1 MHTSKMLNRHS
12 ITARR
17 SVIDMRK
24 SFYLLEKAR
33 QGMQKYHQ
41 INSKHQLGKHR
52 RQVPYATTS
61 RGGPQGMDGG

>member
-12 ITARR
+12 ITVRQ
-17 SVIDMRK
+17 SGIDMQK
-24 SFYLLEKAR
+24 QFYLLEKAR
-33 QGMQKYHQ
+33 QGMQKCHQ